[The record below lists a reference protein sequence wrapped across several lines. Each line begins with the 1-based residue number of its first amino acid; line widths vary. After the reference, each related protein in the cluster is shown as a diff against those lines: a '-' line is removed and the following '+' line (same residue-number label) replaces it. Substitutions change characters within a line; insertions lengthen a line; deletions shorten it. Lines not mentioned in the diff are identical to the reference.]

1 MARAPG
7 ILAVNRFA
15 FGERAT
21 PDGDDDDDL
30 VALSRKAPPYS
41 NAESHARQLCASCH
55 LSARKERA
63 GDLGIESRGGGCAA
77 CHLGPPA
84 GRREASDGP
93 LHPDV
98 SAAVPE
104 RRCEGCHSRS
114 GRIALSF
121 HGKVELL
128 PGDPKITGALPD
140 GRPTGSA
147 SADVHAAAGMTCI
160 DCHTEREVMGDGE
173 LRRHVG
179 EGRDVTCADC
189 HRIAAVSSATDPDR
203 EAVAERLRAGWTRR
217 GLPPLS
223 AGAPIRTRSGT
234 PLWRTDRVARSLAL
248 VTSGEHRAIPEASAR
263 AYHALPGHER
273 LDCQACH
280 SAWAPRCPTCHT
292 RFEPGGEAVDLVTGS
307 RVRGRWVEESG
318 AFGLGLPLLAVT
330 RGERIGPFVP
340 GMHLRI
346 DGTAEPAIERTL
358 WAPLD
363 PHTTSASR
371 PCATCHVSGD
381 AYPLA
386 GGTTRT
392 TARLL
397 DAAER
402 ERIARVGRCI
412 SCHARYDDAVYAD
425 FGASVKR
432 LRGRL
437 AGACKGTLD

>member
-1 MARAPG
+1 
-7 ILAVNRFA
+7 
-15 FGERAT
+15 
-21 PDGDDDDDL
+21 
-30 VALSRKAPPYS
+30 
-41 NAESHARQLCASCH
+41 
-55 LSARKERA
+55 
-63 GDLGIESRGGGCAA
+63 
-77 CHLGPPA
+77 
-84 GRREASDGP
+84 
-93 LHPDV
+93 
-98 SAAVPE
+98 
-104 RRCEGCHSRS
+104 
-114 GRIALSF
+114 
-121 HGKVELL
+121 
-128 PGDPKITGALPD
+128 
-140 GRPTGSA
+140 
-147 SADVHAAAGMTCI
+147 
-160 DCHTEREVMGDGE
+160 
-173 LRRHVG
+173 
-179 EGRDVTCADC
+179 
-189 HRIAAVSSATDPDR
+189 
-203 EAVAERLRAGWTRR
+203 
-217 GLPPLS
+217 
-223 AGAPIRTRSGT
+223 
-234 PLWRTDRVARSLAL
+234 
-248 VTSGEHRAIPEASAR
+248 
-263 AYHALPGHER
+263 
-273 LDCQACH
+273 
-280 SAWAPRCPTCHT
+280 
-292 RFEPGGEAVDLVTGS
+292 
-307 RVRGRWVEESG
+307 
-318 AFGLGLPLLAVT
+318 LLAVT